1 MQKEVAI
8 TTEDNPF
15 DPFTEFDSWLSYDV
29 QMGYSTC
36 ERLAA
41 IDDSCPHSLTDDEN
55 NYFVEEA
62 INELLKRGCIGK
74 NGQFVEYRKVY
85 MEKNPDKS

>member
-1 MQKEVAI
+1 MSKDVAI

-36 ERLAA
+36 EKLAA
-41 IDDSCPHSLTDDEN
+41 IVINWPQALSDDEN
-55 NYFVEEA
+55 KYFVEEG
-62 INELLKRGCIGK
+62 IDELVKRKCYGK
-74 NGQFVEYRKVY
+74 NGQVVAYKKLTRET
-85 MEKNPDKS
+85 DSDAL

>member
-1 MQKEVAI
+1 MQREIAI

-15 DPFTEFDSWLSYDV
+15 DPFTEFDSWLSYDI

-41 IDDSCPHSLTDDEN
+41 IDDSCPHSLSDDEN
-55 NYFVEEA
+55 NYFIEEA
-62 INELLKRGCIGK
+62 IDELVKRPCFNK
-74 NGQFVEYRKVY
+74 NGQVVKYKKLTKEVTS
-85 MEKNPDKS
+85 EAL

>member
-41 IDDSCPHSLTDDEN
+41 IVGSCPHSLSDDEN
-55 NYFVEEA
+55 RFFVEEA
-62 INELLKRGCIGK
+62 IDELIKKGSINK
-74 NGQFVEYRKVY
+74 NGQLVEFKKLER
-85 MEKNPDKS
+85 ESEIDSL